1 LEIRYIEMIK
11 VVASYF
17 STLATTVGSFVIVA
31 VMVAIVSSK
40 NVVTIQ
46 GNVVNVSL
54 VFFVIGMVTSLSLL
68 AMSCFI
74 LSLIDEDKEVID
86 DEPD

>member
-1 LEIRYIEMIK
+1 MIK

-54 VFFVIGMVTSLSLL
+54 IFFGIGMLHR
-68 AMSCFI
+68 CHC
-74 LSLIDEDKEVID
+74 
-86 DEPD
+86 